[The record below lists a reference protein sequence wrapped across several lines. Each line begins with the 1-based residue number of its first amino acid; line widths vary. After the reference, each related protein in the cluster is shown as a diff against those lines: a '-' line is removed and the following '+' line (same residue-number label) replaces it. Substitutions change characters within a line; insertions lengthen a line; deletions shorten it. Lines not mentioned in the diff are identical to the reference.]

1 MLAEP
6 VVESLRARLGG
17 ASAAPVEL
25 PPSIRTISAPW
36 PTLHPD
42 ALYGLAGDVV
52 RAIGPH
58 TEGDDVAIL
67 VNYLLMVGNA
77 IGSAPH
83 VAVGGARHG
92 VNEFAVLV
100 GETAKARKGTAHA
113 DTLTIVKRA
122 DPTWAGT
129 RVTGGLSSGEG
140 LIYPIRDPIEMV
152 KKGETTVTD
161 PGEPDKRLLAVE
173 EEFSAVLKVAT
184 REGNTLTEQMR
195 RAWDG
200 RTLGTMTRNS
210 PLRATAPHVG
220 ILAHVTKAELLR
232 VFDSTDAANGFGN
245 RFLWVCVRRSKHL
258 PEGGRLPEEIAHELA
273 GRTIQV
279 LSNARKRAEVSRDA
293 AARDLWAEVY
303 GDLSDGRP
311 GLLGALTARAE
322 AHVLRLSLLCAL
334 LDGASAIGTDHLL
347 AALALWDYCEASTRY
362 IFGDATGDPIADR
375 ILAALRTDGPMDQT
389 DISDLFGRHVRGARL
404 ERAQEALLAAG
415 LIHKIQEKSGGR
427 PRIVWV
433 AT

>member
-6 VVESLRARLGG
+6 VVASLRSRLTA
-17 ASAAPVEL
+17 ASAAPVE
-25 PPSIRTISAPW
+25 PPPIRTISAPW

-83 VAVGGARHG
+83 VAVGGSRHG

-140 LIYPIRDPIEMV
+140 LIYPIRDPVEMV
-152 KKGETTVTD
+152 KKGEVVVTD
-161 PGEPDKRLLAVE
+161 PGEPDKRILAVE

-184 REGNTLTEQMR
+184 REGNTLTEQVR

-200 RTLGTMTRNS
+200 RALGTMTRNS
-210 PLRATAPHVG
+210 PLRATDPHAS
-220 ILAHVTKAELLR
+220 IIAHITKDELLR
-232 VFDSTDAANGFGN
+232 VFDSTDAASGFGN
-245 RFLWVCVRRSKHL
+245 RFLWVCVRRSKQL

-273 GRTIQV
+273 GRTIQA
-279 LSNARKRAEVSRDA
+279 LSSSRRRAEVRRDA
-293 AARDLWAEVY
+293 AARDLWADVY
-303 GDLSDGRP
+303 GELSDGKP

-322 AHVLRLSLLCAL
+322 AHVLRLSLLYAL
-334 LDGASAIGTDHLL
+334 LDDESEIGSEHLL
-347 AALALWDYCEASTRY
+347 AALALWDYCEASARY
-362 IFGDATGDPIADR
+362 IFGDTTGDSIADR
-375 ILAALRTDGPMDQT
+375 ILAALRTNGAMAQNE
-389 DISDLFGRHVRGARL
+389 IVDLFGRNVGSARL
-404 ERAQEALLAAG
+404 GRAQEALVAAG
-415 LIHKIQEKSGGR
+415 LIRGVREESGGR
-427 PRIVWV
+427 PRTVWV